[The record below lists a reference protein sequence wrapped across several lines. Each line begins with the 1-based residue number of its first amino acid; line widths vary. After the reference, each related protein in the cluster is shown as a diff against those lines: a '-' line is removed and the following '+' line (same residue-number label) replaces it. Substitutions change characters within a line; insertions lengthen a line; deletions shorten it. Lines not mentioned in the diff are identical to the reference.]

1 MAAGV
6 NATLFFWDVTP
17 FSLVG
22 RYYYGL
28 ERTCILS
35 LLT

>member
-6 NATLFFWDVTP
+6 NATLVFWDVTP

-22 RYYYGL
+22 RHFYGL
-28 ERTCILS
+28 GRTCILS